1 MEKVLNQEEI
11 DAMFRAARG
20 TAGGAP
26 VSQKQVK
33 HTAWD
38 LRQAGQIKK
47 EQVGAISMLHEG
59 FARALTHS
67 LGAYLRVVFETN
79 VVSVEQ
85 LTFREFLSRIPDFAY
100 SASFT
105 VSPMGVAGVMVLDL
119 SLTFP
124 IIDLLLGGNGS
135 ADQEPREVTEIEEQI
150 LEGVVQILCRELATA
165 WQSLGLQFVSE
176 QRLQPAQIQRLM
188 PPTEKA
194 LSLSFE
200 IKMPAS
206 RGMLNV
212 IFPAVVSN
220 ALLRKLSRDV
230 AYQRPHG
237 SAEIGRWL
245 RSRMRECPFT
255 VELGATSISVP
266 VPALLKLQPG
276 DVLRLPHSVRQVP
289 KLVVTGLELF
299 EAIPA
304 RKGNTRAAQ
313 VVRSIEAS
321 AEASAGAQP

>member
-20 TAGGAP
+20 VGAP
-26 VSQKQVK
+26 VPVQQVK

-47 EQVGAISMLHEG
+47 EQVRAISMLHEG

-100 SASFT
+100 SASFN
-105 VSPMGVAGVMVLDL
+105 VNPMGVAGVMVLDL

-124 IIDLLLGGNGS
+124 IIDLLLGGNGA
-135 ADQEPREVTEIEEQI
+135 ADQEPREITEIEEQI

-165 WQSLGLQFVSE
+165 WQSLGLQFVAD

-188 PPTEKA
+188 PPNEKA

-200 IKMPAS
+200 IKMPAT

-230 AYQRPHG
+230 AYQKPRG
-237 SAEIGRWL
+237 SAAIGQWL
-245 RSRMRECPFT
+245 RARIRECPFT
-255 VELGATSISVP
+255 VELDATSISVSM
-266 VPALLKLQPG
+266 PALLKLQPG
-276 DVLRLPHSVRQVP
+276 DVLRLQHSLRQVP
-289 KLVVTGLELF
+289 KLVVTGQEMF
-299 EAIPA
+299 EAVPA
-304 RKGNTRAAQ
+304 RKGITRAAQ
-313 VVRSIEAS
+313 VVRSLEAH
-321 AEASAGAQP
+321 EETFAGVRS

>member
-1 MEKVLNQEEI
+1 VEKVLNQDEI

-20 TAGGAP
+20 VTGKPASVQP
-26 VSQKQVK
+26 VK
-33 HTAWD
+33 HAAWD

-47 EQVGAISMLHEG
+47 EQVRAISTLHEG

-105 VSPMGVAGVMVLDL
+105 VNPTGVAGVMVLDL

-124 IIDLLLGGNGS
+124 IIDLLLGGNGA
-135 ADQEPREVTEIEEQI
+135 ADQELREVTEIEEQI

-165 WQSLGLQFVSE
+165 WQSLGLQFVAQ
-176 QRLQPAQIQRLM
+176 QRLQPAQLQQLM
-188 PPTEKA
+188 PPNEKA
-194 LSLSFE
+194 LALCFE
-200 IKMPAS
+200 IKMPES

-220 ALLRKLSRDV
+220 ALLRKLSHT
-230 AYQRPHG
+230 AGYQKPRG
-237 SAEIGRWL
+237 SAEITNWL
-245 RSRMRECPFT
+245 RSRIRECPFT
-255 VELGATSISVP
+255 VELQATPISVP
-266 VPALLKLQPG
+266 IPALLRLRPG
-276 DVLRLPHSVRQVP
+276 DVLRLQYPVRQVP
-289 KLVVTGLELF
+289 KLVVTGQELF
-299 EAIPA
+299 EAVPA
-304 RKGNTRAAQ
+304 RRGATRAAQ
-313 VVRSIEAS
+313 VVRP
-321 AEASAGAQP
+321 AEALVETSVGARP